1 MKLTKNFTLEEFI
14 VSEVAVRYN
23 IDNTP
28 SEEECKNIKNLC
40 VKILQPLRDYTGPI
54 LVSSGYRSAKLNKKV
69 KGSKT
74 SQHVSGQAADIKTQ
88 NMRKAFLY
96 IQNNLPFDQLIW
108 EYGDDKQPSWIH
120 VSYGP
125 RNRRQVLRA
134 TKEGYVPFKLK

>member
-14 VSEVAVRYN
+14 VSAVAVRYN

-28 SEEECKNIKNLC
+28 SEEERKNIKNLC

-125 RNRRQVLRA
+125 RNRRQVLRT